1 VTGGARAWVAGR
13 VRSVVGTSV
22 ESGLDGVRDELRVAA
37 ARSDRILAAL
47 AAQEAAVAELRVRLE
62 VVEHLARSIESEERA
77 IRQQIEEALDFL
89 RVQHFAVREALDA
102 LPGEGTEATGR

>member
-1 VTGGARAWVAGR
+1 VAGR
-13 VRSVVGTSV
+13 VRSVVGSSI
-22 ESGLDGVRDELRVAA
+22 EAGLEGVRSDLRASAA
-37 ARSDRILAAL
+37 ESDRILAAL
-47 AAQEAAVAELRVRLE
+47 AAQEAVVAELRVRLE

-102 LPGEGTEATGR
+102 LPEDGTDTTGR